1 VPAYYRAVWLSD
13 AHLCSRDCHVEHLL
27 AFIRQVR
34 CDYLYLVGDI
44 IDLWQL
50 KRRWLWSQQ
59 MNNVVRS
66 ILGKAKHGT
75 QVIYIPGNHDEGLRE
90 FPGMTFGN
98 VHIRSR
104 LVHTTLDERRY
115 LVLHGDEFD
124 AVVQYRKWLAV
135 LGSAA
140 YDHLVTANRIF
151 NAVRRRMGL
160 PYLSVSGKIKRLV
173 KGAMVYM
180 EDFER
185 AAVHEA
191 RRSGVD
197 GIICGHIHDP
207 SVKEIDGIRYCN
219 TGDWVENCSA
229 LVETASGA
237 IEIVRWPPAPS
248 AASVLAAA
256 EPAVPEEDEEL
267 VTAGAAGIEDFT
279 AMFGALAGRT

>member
-1 VPAYYRAVWLSD
+1 MPSYYRAVWLSD
-13 AHLCSRDCHVEHLL
+13 AHMCSRDCHVDRLL
-27 AFIRQVR
+27 EFIRQVR

-44 IDLWQL
+44 VDLWQL
-50 KRRWLWSQQ
+50 KRRWHWTQP

-75 QVIYIPGNHDEGLRE
+75 QVIYVPGNHDEGLRE
-90 FPGMTFGN
+90 FPGVSFGN

-104 LVHTTLDERRY
+104 LVHTARDGRRY

-124 AVVQYRKWLAV
+124 TVVKYRKWLAV

-140 YDHLVTANRIF
+140 YDYLVTANRIF
-151 NAVRRRMGL
+151 NAVRRKMGL

-191 RRSGVD
+191 RRNGVD

-207 SVKEIDGIRYCN
+207 SVKEIDGVRYCN

-237 IEIVRWPPAPS
+237 IEVVRWPGKVTG
-248 AASVLAAA
+248 ASAAA
-256 EPAVPEEDEEL
+256 EEPSAVPEEEL
-267 VTAGAAGIEDFT
+267 VPVGAAQLEDFT
-279 AMFGALAGRT
+279 ALAGALAGRI